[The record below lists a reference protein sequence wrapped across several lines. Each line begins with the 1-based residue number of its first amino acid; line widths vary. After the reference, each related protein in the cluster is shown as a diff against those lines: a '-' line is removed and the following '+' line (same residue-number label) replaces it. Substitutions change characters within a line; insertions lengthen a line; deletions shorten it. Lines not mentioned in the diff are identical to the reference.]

1 MDDALT
7 RSEQAALEAAGW
19 VYAGGGLG
27 DGGQPYLRFRRRSV
41 EARGSRGYWRA
52 VIAELP
58 TDGSD
63 LVQDYAATLAR
74 AEAARSARLQATHA
88 DLLRVAQAA
97 DAEARQQRGALRAAL
112 QSILAIAEARSDGTW
127 DDVMRTAR
135 AALDGKDHAD

>member
-1 MDDALT
+1 MMDDALT
-7 RSEQAALEAAGW
+7 GSEQELLEAAGW

-63 LVQDYAATLAR
+63 QDYAATLAR
-74 AEAARSARLQATHA
+74 AEAAEAELARLQAAHA
-88 DLLRVAQAA
+88 DLLRVTQAA

-135 AALDGKDHAD
+135 AALEESE